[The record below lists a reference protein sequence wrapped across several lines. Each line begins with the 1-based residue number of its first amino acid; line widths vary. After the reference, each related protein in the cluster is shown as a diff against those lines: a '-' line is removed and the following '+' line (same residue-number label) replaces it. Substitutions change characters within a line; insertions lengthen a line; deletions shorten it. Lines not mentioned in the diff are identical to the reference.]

1 MKKVSDVLIIGSG
14 IAGLSFAIK
23 VAESRPELSVLIL
36 TKNSEEES
44 NTARAQGGIA
54 VVLNK
59 LKDSFEQHIQDTM
72 NAGKGL
78 SNKKVVEMVVSQ
90 APDRLEELI
99 SWGASFDKEHTGEL
113 ALGLEGGHS
122 QARIVHHRDLTGLE
136 MEKTLLQKV
145 GALPNISIQ
154 DQYFVTDLLTEG
166 QKEQKKC
173 IGVKAIDKN
182 RNKLIPIQARIT
194 FLATG
199 GSGMIFRNTTN
210 PSVATADGV
219 AIANRAG
226 ARIKDMDFFQF
237 HPTALY
243 EPGKHPLFLVSE
255 AVRGFG
261 AYIINKAGKRF
272 LFKYDPRGELAT
284 RDIVSSA
291 IVKELRESGEESVFI
306 DCRHLNVHNFQQHF
320 PTIVSYCNSVGIKPE
335 KDLIPIVPA
344 AHYQCGGI
352 EVDSSARTSIRNLYA
367 SGECAYTGLHGANR
381 LASNSLLEA
390 LVYSHQAFEN
400 LIKKIDGVEL
410 TGFEIFETSIEVKT
424 DDGASIEKKLSRL
437 NKLMG
442 YEVIQ
447 GSDQSLKKRI
457 MKELLQLKKDIN
469 NEENC
474 TVAFYEL
481 KNMTEVAILILEE
494 SISRNINLS
503 KNSQMRLA
511 VD

>member
-23 VAESRPELSVLIL
+23 VAESRPDLSVLIL
-36 TKNSEEES
+36 TKSTGEES

-59 LKDSFEQHIQDTM
+59 LKDSFDQHIEDTM
-72 NAGKGL
+72 KAGKGQ

-90 APDRLEELI
+90 APARLEELMN
-99 SWGASFDKEHTGEL
+99 WGASFDKNNNGEL
-113 ALGLEGGHS
+113 ELGLEGGHS

-136 MEKTLLQKV
+136 METTLLKKV
-145 GALPNISIQ
+145 AALPNISIQ
-154 DQYFVTDLLTEG
+154 DHYFVTDLLTIEE
-166 QKEQKKC
+166 KEQTKC
-173 IGVKAIDKN
+173 IGVEAIDKD
-182 RNKLIPIQARIT
+182 RKRFIAIEARII

-226 ARIKDMDFFQF
+226 AAIKDMDFIQF

-243 EPGKHPLFLVSE
+243 EPDKHPLFLISE

-261 AYIINKAGKRF
+261 AYIVNKSGQRF
-272 LFKYDPRGELAT
+272 LFKYDSRGELAT

-291 IVKELRESGEESVFI
+291 IEKELKESGEESVFL
-306 DCRHLNVHNFQQHF
+306 DCRHLYSKDFEQHF
-320 PTIVSYCNSVGIKPE
+320 PTIVSYCNSVGINPE
-335 KDLIPIVPA
+335 NDLIPVVPA

-352 EVDSSARTSIRNLYA
+352 EVDSNARTSIKNLYA

-390 LVYSHQAFEN
+390 LVYSHQAFE
-400 LIKKIDGVEL
+400 KVVKEIDNVQL
-410 TGFEIFETSIEVKT
+410 TGLENFEFGTEKIEDNSVSIER
-424 DDGASIEKKLSRL
+424 KLLRL
-437 NKLMG
+437 NELMG

-447 GSDQSLKKRI
+447 GTDRTFKESVLRKLLKL
-457 MKELLQLKKDIN
+457 KEEI
-469 NEENC
+469 EEEEKSS
-474 TVAFYEL
+474 VPLYEL
-481 KNMTEVAILILEE
+481 KNMAGVAILILEE
-494 SISRNINLS
+494 SIFRSQGSRKKGEELVI
-503 KNSQMRLA
+503 
-511 VD
+511 D

>member
-23 VAESRPELSVLIL
+23 IAENRPDLSVLIL
-36 TKNSEEES
+36 TKSTGEES

-59 LKDSFEQHIQDTM
+59 LKDSFEQHIEDTM
-72 NAGKGL
+72 KAGKGL
-78 SNKKVVEMVVSQ
+78 SDRKVVEMVVSQ
-90 APDRLEELI
+90 APERLLELI
-99 SWGASFDKEHTGEL
+99 SWGASFDKNNRGEL
-113 ALGLEGGHS
+113 DLGLEGGHS

-145 GALPNISIQ
+145 EALPNINIR
-154 DQYFVTDLLTEG
+154 DHYFVTDLLTDTD
-166 QKEQKKC
+166 KSHTKC
-173 IGVKAIDKN
+173 IGVEAIDKN
-182 RNKLIPIQARIT
+182 TNKLITIQARII

-210 PSVATADGV
+210 PSVATADGI

-226 ARIKDMDFFQF
+226 ARIKEMDYFQF

-243 EPGKHPLFLVSE
+243 EPDKHPLFLISE

-261 AYIINKAGKRF
+261 AYVVNKDGERF
-272 LFKYDPRGELAT
+272 LFNYDARGELAT

-291 IVKELRESGEESVFI
+291 IDKELQKSGEKTVFL
-306 DCRHLNVHNFQQHF
+306 DCRHLNPGNFQQHF
-320 PTIVSYCNSVGIKPE
+320 PTIFSYCRSIGINTE
-335 KDLIPIVPA
+335 RDLIPVVPA

-352 EVDSSARTSIRNLYA
+352 EVDDNARTSIKNLYA
-367 SGECAYTGLHGANR
+367 SGECAHTGLHGANR

-400 LIKKIDGVEL
+400 VLNEIDELQYSAYENSEQFIETKACKPEFIDQKRKI
-410 TGFEIFETSIEVKT
+410 
-424 DDGASIEKKLSRL
+424 L
-437 NKLMG
+437 NELMG

-447 GSDQSLKKRI
+447 GTDLVI
-457 MKELLQLKKDIN
+457 KERVLEELVQLKKEIDL
-469 NEENC
+469 EDKLS
-474 TVAFYEL
+474 ASFYEL
-481 KNMTEVAILILEE
+481 KNMIEVAILIVEE
-494 SISRNINLS
+494 TISRLKTADKIITH
-503 KNSQMRLA
+503 
-511 VD
+511 

>member
-23 VAESRPELSVLIL
+23 IAESRPDLSVLIL
-36 TKNSEEES
+36 TKSAGEES

-59 LKDSFEQHIQDTM
+59 LKDSFDQHIEDTM
-72 NAGKGL
+72 KAGKGL
-78 SNKKVVEMVVSQ
+78 SNRKVVEMVVSQ
-90 APDRLEELI
+90 APARLEELMA
-99 SWGASFDKEHTGEL
+99 WGASFDKNNNGEL
-113 ALGLEGGHS
+113 ELGLEGGHS

-136 MEKTLLQKV
+136 METTLLKKV
-145 GALPNISIQ
+145 AALPNISIQ
-154 DQYFVTDLLTEG
+154 DHYFVTDLLTIGE
-166 QKEQKKC
+166 KEQTKC

-182 RNKLIPIQARIT
+182 RNKFIPIQTRIT

-199 GSGMIFRNTTN
+199 GSGMIFGNTTN

-226 ARIKDMDFFQF
+226 ARIKDMDFIQF

-243 EPGKHPLFLVSE
+243 EPDKHPLFLISE

-261 AYIINKAGKRF
+261 AYVVNKAGKRF
-272 LFKYDPRGELAT
+272 LFKYDSRGELAT

-291 IVKELRESGEESVFI
+291 IVKELEESREESVFL
-306 DCRHLNVHNFQQHF
+306 DCRHLYSKDFERHF
-320 PTIVSYCNSVGIKPE
+320 PTIVSYCNSVGINPE
-335 KDLIPIVPA
+335 NDLIPIVPA

-352 EVDSSARTSIRNLYA
+352 EVDSNARTSIKNLHA

-400 LIKKIDGVEL
+400 LINEIDKIEMFGLQTFESEL
-410 TGFEIFETSIEVKT
+410 DEIEEITVSIER
-424 DDGASIEKKLSRL
+424 KLYRL
-437 NKLMG
+437 NELMG
-442 YEVIQ
+442 YEAVQ
-447 GSDQSLKKRI
+447 GTDLALKEGVLE
-457 MKELLQLKKDIN
+457 ELLQLKTEIN
-469 NEENC
+469 TEGKFF
-474 TVAFYEL
+474 VAFYEL

-494 SISRNINLS
+494 SISRLQS
-503 KNSQMRLA
+503 LLKNAKKLIGN
-511 VD
+511 